1 MCTKAST
8 RTLKTSLLSIT
19 VFRSSYTFSM
29 LEKISINNSI
39 SVFPCAN
46 IPDILV
52 LHKGPLCKWCQEFSL
67 RKLTEMLKV
76 TTPVTPMH

>member
-1 MCTKAST
+1 
-8 RTLKTSLLSIT
+8 
-19 VFRSSYTFSM
+19 M

-76 TTPVTPMH
+76 TTPVTPMHLTTEKGFLKGANSDGAS